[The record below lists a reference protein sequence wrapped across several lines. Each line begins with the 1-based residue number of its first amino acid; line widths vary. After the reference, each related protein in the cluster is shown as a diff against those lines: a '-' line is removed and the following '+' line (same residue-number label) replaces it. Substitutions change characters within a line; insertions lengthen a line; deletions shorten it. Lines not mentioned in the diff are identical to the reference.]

1 MKRYFTI
8 LNIAIITMAVYWGV
22 KVSYQLIMTSLG
34 PIARSKTIAMGDVSS
49 ENESFHTLSFYN
61 VITQRNLFRTKI
73 KTEKKIK
80 PLNIEPLKQTDL
92 KLKLWG
98 TVTGENETP
107 YAVIEAQNEKKQNL
121 YRAGDSIQNATV
133 KKILEKRVILNV
145 DGHSEI
151 LEMEKIRSA
160 KKQIKPPVKI
170 QNPSDHNITVARS
183 QIDNAIQNIN
193 ALMRQAK
200 IRPHFLN
207 GKPDGLFISNIQHG
221 SIFARLGLRN
231 GDILT
236 GVNGKSI
243 QSVDDALKLYQDLKL
258 SSNVAVQ
265 IKRKGKVLSI
275 GYHIE

>member
-22 KVSYQLIMTSLG
+22 KVSYQLIMTSLD
-34 PIARSKTIAMGDVSS
+34 PIAQSKAITMGDVSS
-49 ENESFHTLSFYN
+49 ENESFHTLPFYN
-61 VITQRNLFRTKI
+61 IITQRNLFRTKI
-73 KTEKKIK
+73 KSEKKSN
-80 PLNIEPLKQTDL
+80 PLNIETLKQTDL

-107 YAVIEAQNEKKQNL
+107 YAVIEAQKEKKQNL

-145 DGHSEI
+145 DGHDEI

-160 KKQIKPPVKI
+160 KKQMKPVKI
-170 QNPSDHNITVARS
+170 QNPSDQNITVARS

-193 ALMRQAK
+193 DLMRQVK

-207 GKPDGLFISNIQHG
+207 GKPDGLFISNIQQD

-236 GVNGKSI
+236 GVNGKNI
-243 QSVDDALKLYQDLKL
+243 QSVDDALKLYQDLK
-258 SSNVAVQ
+258 SSSDVAVQ
-265 IKRKGKVLSI
+265 IKRKGEVLSI

>member
-34 PIARSKTIAMGDVSS
+34 PIAQYKAIAMGDVSS

-61 VITQRNLFRTKI
+61 IITQRNLFRTKI
-73 KTEKKIK
+73 KSEKKSK
-80 PLNIEPLKQTDL
+80 PLNIETLKQTDL

-107 YAVIEAQNEKKQNL
+107 YAVIEAQNKKKQNL
-121 YRAGDSIQNATV
+121 YRTGDSIQNATV

-145 DGHSEI
+145 DGRDEI
-151 LEMEKIRSA
+151 LDMEKIRSA
-160 KKQIKPPVKI
+160 KKQIKPVKV
-170 QNPSDHNITVARS
+170 QNPSEQNITIARS

-193 ALMRQAK
+193 DLMRQVK

-207 GKPDGLFISNIQHG
+207 GKPDGLFISNIQQD
-221 SIFARLGLRN
+221 SIFAKLGLRN

-236 GVNGKSI
+236 GVNGKNI
-243 QSVDDALKLYQDLKL
+243 QSVDDALKLYQDLK
-258 SSNVAVQ
+258 SSSDVAVQ
-265 IKRKGKVLSI
+265 IKRKGRVLSI

>member
-22 KVSYQLIMTSLG
+22 KVSYQLIMTSLD
-34 PIARSKTIAMGDVSS
+34 PIAQSKAITMGDVSS
-49 ENESFHTLSFYN
+49 ENESFHTLPFYN
-61 VITQRNLFRTKI
+61 IITQRNLFRTKI
-73 KTEKKIK
+73 KREKKSK
-80 PLNIEPLKQTDL
+80 PLNIETLKQTDL

-107 YAVIEAQNEKKQNL
+107 YAVIETQNEKKQNL

-133 KKILEKRVILNV
+133 KKIFKKRVILNV
-145 DGHSEI
+145 DGRDEI

-160 KKQIKPPVKI
+160 KKQMKPVKI
-170 QNPSDHNITVARS
+170 QNPSDQNITIARS

-193 ALMRQAK
+193 DLMRQVK

-207 GKPDGLFISNIQHG
+207 GKPDGLFLSNIQQD
-221 SIFARLGLRN
+221 SIFAELGLRN

-236 GVNGKSI
+236 GVNGKNI
-243 QSVDDALKLYQDLKL
+243 QSVDDALKLYQDLK
-258 SSNVAVQ
+258 SSSDVAVQ
-265 IKRKGKVLSI
+265 IKRKGEVLSI

>member
-34 PIARSKTIAMGDVSS
+34 PIARSKAIAMKDVSN

-61 VITQRNLFRTKI
+61 IITQRNLFRTKI
-73 KTEKKIK
+73 KTEKKSK
-80 PLNIEPLKQTDL
+80 PLNIKTLKQTDL

-121 YRAGDSIQNATV
+121 YRVGDSIQNATV
-133 KKILEKRVILNV
+133 KKILGTRVILNV
-145 DGHSEI
+145 AGRDEI

-160 KKQIKPPVKI
+160 KKQMKPVKI
-170 QNPSDHNITVARS
+170 QNPSDQNITIARS

-193 ALMRQAK
+193 DLMRQVK

-207 GKPDGLFISNIQHG
+207 GKPDGLFISNIQQD

-236 GVNGKSI
+236 GVNGEKI
-243 QSVDDALKLYQDLKL
+243 QSVDDALKLYQDLK
-258 SSNVAVQ
+258 SYSDVAVQ
-265 IKRKGKVLSI
+265 IKRKGEVLSI

>member
-8 LNIAIITMAVYWGV
+8 LNIAIITIAVYWGV
-22 KVSYQLIMTSLG
+22 KISYQLIMTSLG
-34 PIARSKTIAMGDVSS
+34 PIAQSKVITMGDVSS
-49 ENESFHTLSFYN
+49 ENESFHTLPFYN
-61 VITQRNLFRTKI
+61 IITQRNLFRTKI
-73 KTEKKIK
+73 KSEKKSK
-80 PLNIEPLKQTDL
+80 PLNIETLKQTDL

-133 KKILEKRVILNV
+133 KKILKKRVILNV
-145 DGHSEI
+145 DGHDEI

-160 KKQIKPPVKI
+160 KKQMKPVKI
-170 QNPSDHNITVARS
+170 QNPSDQNITVARS

-193 ALMRQAK
+193 DLMRQVK

-207 GKPDGLFISNIQHG
+207 GKPDGLFLSNIQQD

-236 GVNGKSI
+236 GVNGKNI
-243 QSVDDALKLYQDLKL
+243 QSVDDALKLYQDLK
-258 SSNVAVQ
+258 SSSDVAVQ
-265 IKRKGKVLSI
+265 IKRKGEVLSI

>member
-22 KVSYQLIMTSLG
+22 KVSYQLIMTSLD
-34 PIARSKTIAMGDVSS
+34 PIARSKAIAMGDVSS

-61 VITQRNLFRTKI
+61 IITQRNLFRTKI
-73 KTEKKIK
+73 KSGKKSK
-80 PLNIEPLKQTDL
+80 PLNTETLKQTDL

-145 DGHSEI
+145 DGRDEI

-160 KKQIKPPVKI
+160 KKQMKPIKI
-170 QNPSDHNITVARS
+170 QNPSDQNITIARS
-183 QIDNAIQNIN
+183 QINNAIQNIN
-193 ALMRQAK
+193 DLMRQVK

-207 GKPDGLFISNIQHG
+207 GKPDGLFISNIQQN
-221 SIFARLGLRN
+221 SIFAELGLKN

-236 GVNGKSI
+236 GVNGENI
-243 QSVDDALKLYQDLKL
+243 QSVDDALKLYQELK
-258 SSNVAVQ
+258 SSSDVAVQ
-265 IKRKGKVLSI
+265 IKRKGEILSI

>member
-22 KVSYQLIMTSLG
+22 KISYQLIMTSLD
-34 PIARSKTIAMGDVSS
+34 PIAQSKAITMGDVSS
-49 ENESFHTLSFYN
+49 ENESFHTLPFYN
-61 VITQRNLFRTKI
+61 IITQRNLFRTKI
-73 KTEKKIK
+73 KSEKKSN
-80 PLNIEPLKQTDL
+80 PLNIETLKQTDL

-107 YAVIEAQNEKKQNL
+107 YAVIEAQKEKKQNL

-145 DGHSEI
+145 DGHDEI

-160 KKQIKPPVKI
+160 KKQMKPVKI
-170 QNPSDHNITVARS
+170 QNPSDQNITVARS

-193 ALMRQAK
+193 DLMRQVK

-207 GKPDGLFISNIQHG
+207 GKPDGLFISNIQQD

-236 GVNGKSI
+236 GVNGKNI
-243 QSVDDALKLYQDLKL
+243 QSVDDALKLYQDLK
-258 SSNVAVQ
+258 SSSDVAVQ
-265 IKRKGKVLSI
+265 IKRKGEVLSI

>member
-22 KVSYQLIMTSLG
+22 KVSYQLIMTSLD
-34 PIARSKTIAMGDVSS
+34 PIAQSKAITMGDVSS
-49 ENESFHTLSFYN
+49 ENESFHTLPFYN
-61 VITQRNLFRTKI
+61 IITQRNLFRTKI
-73 KTEKKIK
+73 KSEKKSK
-80 PLNIEPLKQTDL
+80 PSNIETLKQTDL

-107 YAVIEAQNEKKQNL
+107 YAVIETQNEKKQNL

-133 KKILEKRVILNV
+133 KKIFKKRVILNV
-145 DGHSEI
+145 DGHDEI

-160 KKQIKPPVKI
+160 KKQMKPVKI
-170 QNPSDHNITVARS
+170 QNPSDQNITVARS

-193 ALMRQAK
+193 DLMRQVK

-207 GKPDGLFISNIQHG
+207 GKPDGLFLSNIQQD
-221 SIFARLGLRN
+221 SIFAELGLRN

-236 GVNGKSI
+236 GVNGKNI
-243 QSVDDALKLYQDLKL
+243 QSVDDALKLYQDLK
-258 SSNVAVQ
+258 SSSDVAVQ
-265 IKRKGKVLSI
+265 IKRKGEVLSI

>member
-1 MKRYFTI
+1 
-8 LNIAIITMAVYWGV
+8 MAVYWGV
-22 KVSYQLIMTSLG
+22 KVSYQLIMTSLA
-34 PIARSKTIAMGDVSS
+34 PIARSKAIAMGDVSN

-61 VITQRNLFRTKI
+61 IITQRNLFRTKI
-73 KTEKKIK
+73 KIEKKSK
-80 PLNIEPLKQTDL
+80 PLNIETLKQTDL

-121 YRAGDSIQNATV
+121 YRTGDSIQNAMV

-145 DGHSEI
+145 DGRDEI

-160 KKQIKPPVKI
+160 KKKMRPVKI
-170 QNPSDHNITVARS
+170 QKPSDQKITIARS

-193 ALMRQAK
+193 DLMRQVK

-207 GKPDGLFISNIQHG
+207 GKPDGLFISNIRQD

-236 GVNGKSI
+236 GVNGKNI
-243 QSVDDALKLYQDLKL
+243 QSVDDALKLYQDLK
-258 SSNVAVQ
+258 SSTDVAVQ
-265 IKRKGKVLSI
+265 IKRKGEVLSI
-275 GYHIE
+275 EYHIE

>member
-34 PIARSKTIAMGDVSS
+34 PIARSKAITMGDVSS

-61 VITQRNLFRTKI
+61 IITQRNLFRTKI
-73 KTEKKIK
+73 KREKKSK
-80 PLNIEPLKQTDL
+80 PLNIETLKQTDL

-145 DGHSEI
+145 DGRDEI
-151 LEMEKIRSA
+151 LEMERIRSA
-160 KKQIKPPVKI
+160 KKQMKPVKI
-170 QNPSDHNITVARS
+170 QNPSEQNITVARS

-193 ALMRQAK
+193 DLMRQVK

-207 GKPDGLFISNIQHG
+207 GKPDGLFISNIQKG

-236 GVNGKSI
+236 GVNGKKI
-243 QSVDDALKLYQDLKL
+243 QSVDDALKLYQDLK
-258 SSNVAVQ
+258 SSSDVAVQ
-265 IKRKGKVLSI
+265 IKRKGEVLSI

>member
-1 MKRYFTI
+1 M
-8 LNIAIITMAVYWGV
+8 
-22 KVSYQLIMTSLG
+22 
-34 PIARSKTIAMGDVSS
+34 
-49 ENESFHTLSFYN
+49 
-61 VITQRNLFRTKI
+61 
-73 KTEKKIK
+73 
-80 PLNIEPLKQTDL
+80 
-92 KLKLWG
+92 
-98 TVTGENETP
+98 
-107 YAVIEAQNEKKQNL
+107 
-121 YRAGDSIQNATV
+121 
-133 KKILEKRVILNV
+133 NV

-193 ALMRQAK
+193 DLMRQAK

-207 GKPDGLFISNIQHG
+207 GQPDGLFISNIQHG

-231 GDILT
+231 GDILA
-236 GVNGKSI
+236 GVNGKNI

>member
-22 KVSYQLIMTSLG
+22 KVSYQLIMTSLD
-34 PIARSKTIAMGDVSS
+34 PIARSKAIAMGDVSS

-61 VITQRNLFRTKI
+61 IITQRNLFRTKI
-73 KTEKKIK
+73 KSGKKSK
-80 PLNIEPLKQTDL
+80 PLNTETLKQTDL

-145 DGHSEI
+145 DGRDEI

-160 KKQIKPPVKI
+160 KKQMKPIKI
-170 QNPSDHNITVARS
+170 QNPSDQNITIARS
-183 QIDNAIQNIN
+183 QINNAIQNIN
-193 ALMRQAK
+193 DLMRQVK

-207 GKPDGLFISNIQHG
+207 GKPDGLFISNIQQD
-221 SIFARLGLRN
+221 SIFAELGLKN

-236 GVNGKSI
+236 GVNGENI
-243 QSVDDALKLYQDLKL
+243 QSVDDALKLYQELK
-258 SSNVAVQ
+258 SSSDVAVQ
-265 IKRKGKVLSI
+265 IKRKGEILSI